1 MNYSLYLTFWIAIM
15 ITLLTLKCFGIF
27 AGETDFDVTISAE
40 RGGKLFPLG
49 VLDGTH
55 SSNSFKV
62 NIKGTPYPGGPTMPV
77 GSISAN
83 Y

>member
-1 MNYSLYLTFWIAIM
+1 M
-15 ITLLTLKCFGIF
+15 ITLVTLKCFGIF
-27 AGETDFDVTISAE
+27 GGETDFDVTINARQPPSGE
-40 RGGKLFPLG
+40 LRPLG
-49 VLDGTH
+49 LLNGTY

-62 NIKGTPYPGGPTMPV
+62 KMMGMRPVPGGPMTLPI